1 MSVLELAGLGL
12 LVTLAYMTC
21 GWLTSVVRQDA
32 STVDVFWG
40 LGFVLLAVVFAVT
53 GDGFVGRKALVAVLV
68 GIWGLRLAGY
78 ILIRNRGKGEDYRY
92 QAFRQRWGKSY
103 WWVSFFQ
110 VFVLQGLLMWIIAM
124 SLMAAES
131 NARPQNFAALDVIG
145 AAVWC
150 VGFFFEAVGDWQ
162 LARFKADPA
171 NKGRV
176 MRSGLWKYSRHPN
189 YFGEATM
196 WWGLY
201 LIAAGTRWGFWT
213 IFSPVLITFMLLRV
227 SGVALLERAQKASKP
242 EYQEYLESTSA
253 FVPWFPRR
261 GGSSRA
267 GQEWAGNGDKSE

>member
-21 GWLTSVVRQDA
+21 GWLISVVRQDA

-68 GIWGLRLAGY
+68 GIWGFRLASY

-110 VFVLQGLLMWIIAM
+110 VFMLQGLLMWIIAM

-145 AAVWC
+145 TAVWC

-162 LARFKADPA
+162 LARFKADSA
-171 NKGRV
+171 NRGKV
-176 MRSGLWKYSRHPN
+176 MRSGLWAYTRHPN

-242 EYQEYLESTSA
+242 GYREYLESTSA

-261 GGSSRA
+261 SGSSRA
-267 GQEWAGNGDKSE
+267 DEKGAGNSDKR

>member
-1 MSVLELAGLGL
+1 VTQLEIVSLSL
-12 LVTLAYMTC
+12 LVTVVYMAC
-21 GWLTSVVRQDA
+21 GWIISVIRQDA

-40 LGFVLLAVVFAVT
+40 LGFVLLAVVSAIT
-53 GDGFVGRKALVAVLV
+53 GDGFVGRKAVVATLV

-78 ILIRNRGKGEDYRY
+78 IVIRNWGKGEDYRY

-110 VFVLQGLLMWIIAM
+110 VFMLQGLLMWIIAL

-131 NARPQNFAALDVIG
+131 NRTPDHFAVLDILG
-145 AAVWC
+145 ASVWC

-162 LARFKADPA
+162 LARFRADPA
-171 NKGRV
+171 NEGKV
-176 MRSGLWKYSRHPN
+176 MRSGLWAYTRHPN

-227 SGVALLERAQKASKP
+227 SGVALLEKAQVQAKP
-242 EYQEYLESTSA
+242 KYRDYMDSTSA
-253 FVPWFPRR
+253 FIPWFRR
-261 GGSSRA
+261 KPEASPSSDTSIE
-267 GQEWAGNGDKSE
+267 Q